1 MYLLRFVINLTLVV
15 GVDILVG
22 ILEDKRVLKFFG
34 TYTSNVTV
42 AVKLLLL
49 LDCAIVAKL
58 F

>member
-1 MYLLRFVINLTLVV
+1 MYLLRFVIDLTLVV

-22 ILEDKRVLKFFG
+22 ILDDKRVLKFFG

-49 LDCAIVAKL
+49 LD
-58 F
+58 